1 MEGERARE
9 DSAYKDAIAS
19 LTAEFNRYKKE
30 RDDLT
35 AQFQNSST
43 DFEGLQKNIKNMK
56 NTIENYDN
64 DITRFEQEIK
74 TQKESFTKW
83 LKTEKQGEAVV
94 AVIYTRGFKDIAHE
108 LEKQADQISSPLMA
122 EQMGTYVKSYTTVIN
137 SILVEDFIQTITEGT
152 AKWNNE
158 EPLRIELEKGS
169 KGTIYLRIKRYELYP
184 FQKPETGILKGA
196 SGSSSM
202 KTALIQSAQ
211 DIEGFL
217 SKNGYSYK
225 NYDLSRAE
233 NSIREAGLANRHA
246 EEGINAQARAY
257 EEKISRLKTKIT
269 NAKDEKEL
277 QTNLLKK
284 KGQQYEQMKTDI
296 ESLRK
301 KRDESEKMFK
311 ESQTRLSEKKRIR
324 ESIIIKTALAAPKG
338 SETAAN
344 ASAEAIQ
351 DKLEEVKNDART
363 QHSSSTVTVI
373 NYQLKEDTAMQA
385 VTEAKITGLKL
396 ISFINEGD
404 SVKVKMAF
412 RVKTVLD
419 ESPATVPAQVAG
431 TSKKPA
437 ESKTVT
443 PPPESPAAVSTQV
456 TETSKKPAESKT
468 VTPPPLEKGDS

>member
-1 MEGERARE
+1 MYRIPLCLLFIALIFFCSNVYSNPLSEWIPLTTDSKNEVKQKIKTEVEKRESFSTPDEEAQNQKTVEGERARE

-202 KTALIQSAQ
+202 KTALIQSA
-211 DIEGFL
+211 
-217 SKNGYSYK
+217 
-225 NYDLSRAE
+225 
-233 NSIREAGLANRHA
+233 
-246 EEGINAQARAY
+246 
-257 EEKISRLKTKIT
+257 
-269 NAKDEKEL
+269 
-277 QTNLLKK
+277 
-284 KGQQYEQMKTDI
+284 
-296 ESLRK
+296 
-301 KRDESEKMFK
+301 
-311 ESQTRLSEKKRIR
+311 
-324 ESIIIKTALAAPKG
+324 
-338 SETAAN
+338 
-344 ASAEAIQ
+344 
-351 DKLEEVKNDART
+351 
-363 QHSSSTVTVI
+363 
-373 NYQLKEDTAMQA
+373 
-385 VTEAKITGLKL
+385 
-396 ISFINEGD
+396 
-404 SVKVKMAF
+404 
-412 RVKTVLD
+412 
-419 ESPATVPAQVAG
+419 
-431 TSKKPA
+431 
-437 ESKTVT
+437 
-443 PPPESPAAVSTQV
+443 
-456 TETSKKPAESKT
+456 
-468 VTPPPLEKGDS
+468 